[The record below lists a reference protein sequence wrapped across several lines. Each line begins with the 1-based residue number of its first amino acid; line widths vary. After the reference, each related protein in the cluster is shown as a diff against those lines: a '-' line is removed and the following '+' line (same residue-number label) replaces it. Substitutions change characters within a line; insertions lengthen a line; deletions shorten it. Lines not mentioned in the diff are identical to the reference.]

1 MSNINPETRPPAI
14 TEEQLQRLLQS
25 IERMRSEGNVSLTD
39 PRVSQVQ
46 TWILGLVGMGL
57 IAAGCWVAQSIGTL
71 SSTVSA
77 SVQRLDQYGTT
88 LQDHEQRLR
97 DQERKP

>member
-1 MSNINPETRPPAI
+1 MTTPDTRPAI
-14 TEEQLQRLLQS
+14 TEEQLQRLVQS

-57 IAAGCWVAQSIGTL
+57 IAAGCWVAQSISTL
-71 SSTVSA
+71 SSTVAA

-88 LQDHEQRLR
+88 LEDHEQRLR

>member
-1 MSNINPETRPPAI
+1 MSTPDTRTPVI
-14 TEEQLQRLLQS
+14 TEEQLKRIEAALQRS
-25 IERMRSEGNVSLTD
+25 GASVSVSD

-57 IAAGCWVAQSIGTL
+57 IAAGAWVGQSISTL
-71 SSTVSA
+71 SATLAAAVS
-77 SVQRLDQYGTT
+77 RLDQYGTT
-88 LQDHEQRLR
+88 LADHEQRLR

>member
-1 MSNINPETRPPAI
+1 MSPAPETRPATI
-14 TEEQLQRLLQS
+14 TEDQLQRILAAMQA
-25 IERMRSEGNVSLTD
+25 RGANVNVTD

-57 IAAGCWVAQSIGTL
+57 IAAGCWVAQSIRTL

-77 SVQRLDQYGTT
+77 SVQRLDQYGST
-88 LQDHEQRLR
+88 LADHEARIR
-97 DQERKP
+97 EQERRP